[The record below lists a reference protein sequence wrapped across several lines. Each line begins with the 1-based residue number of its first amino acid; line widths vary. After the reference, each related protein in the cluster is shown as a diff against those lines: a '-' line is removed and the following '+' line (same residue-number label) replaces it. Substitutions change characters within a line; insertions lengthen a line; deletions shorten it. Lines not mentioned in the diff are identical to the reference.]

1 METGLG
7 SSRKK
12 IQRGGGGGGGG
23 GGEDADF
30 VGVFK
35 KEHQKIPVVN

>member
-12 IQRGGGGGGGG
+12 IQRGGGGGR

>member
-12 IQRGGGGGGGG
+12 IQRGGGRG

>member
-12 IQRGGGGGGGG
+12 IQRG

>member
-12 IQRGGGGGGGG
+12 M
-23 GGEDADF
+23 GEDADF

>member
-12 IQRGGGGGGGG
+12 IQRGGGGG

-35 KEHQKIPVVN
+35 KEHQKIPVVT

>member
-12 IQRGGGGGGGG
+12 IQRGGGGGG
-23 GGEDADF
+23 EFADF

>member
-12 IQRGGGGGGGG
+12 IQRGGGGGGGQ
-23 GGEDADF
+23 GEDADF

>member
-12 IQRGGGGGGGG
+12 NPKGVGGG